1 MELTHD
7 FVVPASLD
15 AAWATFMDL
24 EQVGSCFPGATVES
38 VTDEGFTG
46 TVKVKLGP
54 IALVYTG
61 AGKFIERDDAAHRA
75 VIEAKG
81 KDKRGNGTAGAT
93 VTVHLT
99 PADGGEHTRV
109 DVTTDLAITGK
120 PAQFGRGVMQDVS
133 DKLLQ
138 QFVTCIEG
146 RFAQVPAEETPTPAA
161 VFGGTSPDDV
171 AIAGAADGASPGEG
185 SDAPEVTEQ
194 LSAPIGQPPR
204 MPTRASGAPAQD
216 DAIDLG
222 ATVLPVVAR
231 AYAPHLAAGLIGFYL
246 GWKIARRL
254 PG

>member
-1 MELTHD
+1 
-7 FVVPASLD
+7 
-15 AAWATFMDL
+15 
-24 EQVGSCFPGATVES
+24 
-38 VTDEGFTG
+38 
-46 TVKVKLGP
+46 
-54 IALVYTG
+54 
-61 AGKFIERDDAAHRA
+61 
-75 VIEAKG
+75 
-81 KDKRGNGTAGAT
+81 
-93 VTVHLT
+93 
-99 PADGGEHTRV
+99 
-109 DVTTDLAITGK
+109 
-120 PAQFGRGVMQDVS
+120 QDVS

-171 AIAGAADGASPGEG
+171 AIAGAAEGASPGEG